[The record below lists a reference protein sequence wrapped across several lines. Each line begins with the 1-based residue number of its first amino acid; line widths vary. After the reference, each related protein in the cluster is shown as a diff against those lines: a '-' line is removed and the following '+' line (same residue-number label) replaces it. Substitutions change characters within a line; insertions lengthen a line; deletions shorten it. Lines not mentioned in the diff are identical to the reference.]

1 MSSRPAPLQGH
12 PMELFT
18 TVRQMVQAREAAP
31 RPLGLVPTMGY
42 LHAGHLALVKRAR
55 EESTAVVV
63 SIFVN
68 PTQFGPT
75 EDLTTYPRDMEHDL
89 ALLEQERVDIVFAP
103 SVEEMYPAGYSTY
116 VDVEGI
122 TSRLEGEQRPE
133 HFRGVATVVTKLF
146 TIVRPDRSYFGQK
159 DGQQLVV
166 VRRLAQDLNLCTEV
180 VAVPTVREPDGLALS
195 SRNAYLS
202 ERGRKAASVLSRALR
217 RVEELWRGG
226 ERDGEALRGEMRGTV
241 QGEPLAELDYVSVAD
256 VITLEEMSTVDRP
269 AMASLAVRI
278 GRARLIDNI
287 QLGGEEETF

>member
-1 MSSRPAPLQGH
+1 MKL
-12 PMELFT
+12 LT
-18 TVRQMVQAREAAP
+18 TVRQMVQASETAP

-42 LHAGHLALVKRAR
+42 LHAGHLALVKRAK
-55 EESTAVVV
+55 EETAAVVV

-75 EDLTTYPRDMEHDL
+75 EDLATYPRDMERDL
-89 ALLEQERVDIVFAP
+89 ALLEQERVDMVFAP

-116 VDVEGI
+116 VEVEGI
-122 TSRLEGEQRPE
+122 TSRLEGERRPE
-133 HFRGVATVVTKLF
+133 HFRGVATVVAKLF

-159 DGQQLVV
+159 DGQQLLV
-166 VRRLAQDLNLCTEV
+166 VRRLAVDLNLCTEV

-202 ERGRKAASVLSRALR
+202 EQEREAALVLSRTLR

-226 ERDGEALRGEMRGTV
+226 ERDGEALRREMRGMI
-241 QGEPLAELDYVSVAD
+241 QAEPLAELDYVSVAD
-256 VITLEEMSTVDRP
+256 TATLEELGTVDRR

-278 GRARLIDNI
+278 GRARLIDNVPLI
-287 QLGGEEETF
+287 EETP

>member
-1 MSSRPAPLQGH
+1 
-12 PMELFT
+12 MELLT
-18 TVRQMVQAREAAP
+18 TVADMVKARNAASGL
-31 RPLGLVPTMGY
+31 LGLVPTMGY
-42 LHAGHLALVKRAR
+42 LHAGHLALVKRAS
-55 EESTAVVV
+55 EETTAVVV

-75 EDLTTYPRDMEHDL
+75 EDLATYPRDMEHDL
-89 ALLEQERVDIVFAP
+89 ALLEQESVDIVFAP

-122 TSRLEGEQRPE
+122 TSRLEGKQRPE
-133 HFRGVATVVTKLF
+133 HFRGVATVVAKLF
-146 TIVRPDRSYFGQK
+146 TIVRPDCSYFGQK

-166 VRRLAQDLNLCTEV
+166 VRRLARDLNLCTEV

-202 ERGRKAASVLSRALR
+202 KREREAAPVLSRALR

-226 ERDGEALRGEMRGTV
+226 ERDGEALRREMLGMV
-241 QGEPLAELDYVSVAD
+241 QAEPLAELDYVSVAD
-256 VITLEEMSTVDRP
+256 VATLEELSAVDRP

-278 GRARLIDNI
+278 GRVRLIDNV
-287 QLGGEEETF
+287 QLGGEEEMS

>member
-1 MSSRPAPLQGH
+1 MKL
-12 PMELFT
+12 LT
-18 TVRQMVQAREAAP
+18 TVRQMVQAREASP

-42 LHAGHLALVKRAR
+42 LHAGHLALVKRAK
-55 EESTAVVV
+55 EETAAVVV

-75 EDLTTYPRDMEHDL
+75 EDMATYPRDMERDL

-103 SVEEMYPAGYSTY
+103 PVEEMYPAGYSTY
-116 VDVEGI
+116 VEVEGI
-122 TSRLEGEQRPE
+122 TSRLEGERRPE
-133 HFRGVATVVTKLF
+133 HFRGVATVVAKLF
-146 TIVRPDRSYFGQK
+146 TIVRPDCSYFGQK
-159 DGQQLVV
+159 DGQQLLV

-202 ERGRKAASVLSRALR
+202 KQEREAALVLSRALR

-226 ERDGEALRGEMRGTV
+226 ERDGEALRQEMRGMV
-241 QGEPLAELDYVSVAD
+241 QAEPLAELDYVSVAD
-256 VITLEEMSTVDRP
+256 TAALEELGTVDRP

-278 GRARLIDNI
+278 GRARLIDNVP
-287 QLGGEEETF
+287 LVEETP

>member
-1 MSSRPAPLQGH
+1 
-12 PMELFT
+12 MELLT

-42 LHAGHLALVKRAR
+42 LHAGHLALVKRAK
-55 EESTAVVV
+55 EESATVVV

-75 EDLTTYPRDMEHDL
+75 EDLATYPRDMERDL

-103 SVEEMYPAGYSTY
+103 PVEEMYPAGYSTY
-116 VDVEGI
+116 VEVEGI
-122 TSRLEGEQRPE
+122 TSRLEGKRRPE
-133 HFRGVATVVTKLF
+133 HFRGVATVVAKLF

-159 DGQQLVV
+159 DGQQLLV
-166 VRRLAQDLNLCTEV
+166 VRRLADDLNLCTEV

-195 SRNAYLS
+195 SRNMYLS
-202 ERGRKAASVLSRALR
+202 EQERNAALVLSRALR

-226 ERDGEALRGEMRGTV
+226 ERDGEALRHEMRGMV
-241 QGEPLAELDYVSVAD
+241 QAEPLAELDYVSVAD
-256 VITLEEMSTVDRP
+256 MATLEELGTVDRP

-278 GRARLIDNI
+278 GKARLIDNVP
-287 QLGGEEETF
+287 LVEETP

>member
-1 MSSRPAPLQGH
+1 
-12 PMELFT
+12 MELLT
-18 TVRQMVQAREAAP
+18 TVRQMVQTREVAP

-55 EESTAVVV
+55 EESAAVVV

-68 PTQFGPT
+68 PTQFGPS
-75 EDLTTYPRDMEHDL
+75 EDLATYPRDMERDL
-89 ALLEQERVDIVFAP
+89 ALLEQERADIVFAP
-103 SVEEMYPAGYSTY
+103 PVEEMYPAGYSSY

-122 TSRLEGEQRPE
+122 TSRLDGERRPE

-159 DGQQLVV
+159 DGQQLLVV
-166 VRRLAQDLNLCTEV
+166 GRLAHDLNLCTEV

-202 ERGRKAASVLSRALR
+202 DRERTAAPVLSRALR

-226 ERDGEALRGEMRGTV
+226 ERNGEALRKEMSKMI
-241 QGEPLAELDYVSVAD
+241 QAEPLAELDYVSVAD
-256 VITLEEMSTVDRP
+256 TATLEELSTVDRP

-278 GRARLIDNI
+278 GRARLIDNVP
-287 QLGGEEETF
+287 LVEETP

>member
-1 MSSRPAPLQGH
+1 MKL
-12 PMELFT
+12 LT

-42 LHAGHLALVKRAR
+42 LHAGHLALVKRAK
-55 EESTAVVV
+55 EETAAVVV

-75 EDLTTYPRDMEHDL
+75 EDMATYPRDMERDL

-103 SVEEMYPAGYSTY
+103 PVEEMYPAGYSTY
-116 VDVEGI
+116 VEVDGI
-122 TSRLEGEQRPE
+122 TSRLEGERRPE
-133 HFRGVATVVTKLF
+133 HFRGVATVVAKLF
-146 TIVRPDRSYFGQK
+146 TIVRPDCSYFGQK
-159 DGQQLVV
+159 DGQQLLV

-202 ERGRKAASVLSRALR
+202 KQEREAALVLSRALR

-226 ERDGEALRGEMRGTV
+226 ERDGEALRQEMRGMV
-241 QGEPLAELDYVSVAD
+241 QAEPLAELDYVSVAD
-256 VITLEEMSTVDRP
+256 TAALEELGTVDRP

-278 GRARLIDNI
+278 GRARLIDNVP
-287 QLGGEEETF
+287 LVEETP

>member
-1 MSSRPAPLQGH
+1 
-12 PMELFT
+12 MELFT

-55 EESTAVVV
+55 EESTTVVV

-68 PTQFGPT
+68 PAQFGPG
-75 EDLTTYPRDMEHDL
+75 EDLATYPRDMERDL
-89 ALLEQERVDIVFAP
+89 ALLEQERADMVFAP
-103 SVEEMYPAGYSTY
+103 SVEEIYPTGYSTY
-116 VDVEGI
+116 VDLEGM

-202 ERGRKAASVLSRALR
+202 EQERKAAPVLSRALR
-217 RVEELWRGG
+217 RVEELWRSG
-226 ERDGEALRGEMRGTV
+226 ERDGEALRREMRGMV
-241 QGEPLAELDYVSVAD
+241 QAEPLAELDYVSVAD
-256 VITLEEMSTVDRP
+256 VVTLEELGTVDRR

-278 GRARLIDNI
+278 GRARLIDNV
-287 QLGGEEETF
+287 QLGGGEETS

>member
-1 MSSRPAPLQGH
+1 
-12 PMELFT
+12 MELFT

-55 EESTAVVV
+55 EESTTVVV

-68 PTQFGPT
+68 PTQFGPS
-75 EDLTTYPRDMEHDL
+75 EDLATYPRDMERDL
-89 ALLEQERVDIVFAP
+89 ALLEQERADMVFAP

-116 VDVEGI
+116 VDVEGM
-122 TSRLEGEQRPE
+122 TSRLEGGQRPE

-166 VRRLAQDLNLCTEV
+166 VRRLARDLNLCTEV
-180 VAVPTVREPDGLALS
+180 VSVPTVREPDGLALS

-202 ERGRKAASVLSRALR
+202 EQEREAASVLSRALR
-217 RVEELWRGG
+217 RVEEVWRSG
-226 ERDGEALRGEMRGTV
+226 ERDGEELRREMRGMV
-241 QGEPLAELDYVSVAD
+241 QAEPLAELDYVSVAD
-256 VITLEEMSTVDRP
+256 VVTLEELSTVDRR

-278 GRARLIDNI
+278 GRARLIDNV
-287 QLGGEEETF
+287 QLGGGEETS

>member
-1 MSSRPAPLQGH
+1 
-12 PMELFT
+12 MELFT

-55 EESTAVVV
+55 EESAAVVV

-75 EDLTTYPRDMEHDL
+75 EDLATYPRDMERDL
-89 ALLEQERVDIVFAP
+89 ALLEQERADIVFAP

-202 ERGRKAASVLSRALR
+202 ERERKAASVLSHALR

-226 ERDGEALRGEMRGTV
+226 ERDGEALRGKMRKTV
-241 QGEPLAELDYVSVAD
+241 QAEPLAELDYVSVAD
-256 VITLEEMSTVDRP
+256 VVTLEEMSTVDRH

>member
-1 MSSRPAPLQGH
+1 MKL
-12 PMELFT
+12 LT

-42 LHAGHLALVKRAR
+42 LHAGHMALVKRAK
-55 EESTAVVV
+55 EETAAVVV

-75 EDLTTYPRDMEHDL
+75 EDMATYPRDMERDL

-103 SVEEMYPAGYSTY
+103 PAEEMYPAGYSTY
-116 VDVEGI
+116 VEVEGI
-122 TSRLEGEQRPE
+122 TSRLEGERRPE
-133 HFRGVATVVTKLF
+133 HFRGVATVVAKLF
-146 TIVRPDRSYFGQK
+146 TIVRPDCSYFGQK
-159 DGQQLVV
+159 DGQQLLV

-202 ERGRKAASVLSRALR
+202 KQERGAALVLSRALR

-226 ERDGEALRGEMRGTV
+226 ERDGEALRQEMRGMV
-241 QGEPLAELDYVSVAD
+241 QAEPLAELDYVSVAD
-256 VITLEEMSTVDRP
+256 TAALEELGTVDRP

-278 GRARLIDNI
+278 GRARLIDNVP
-287 QLGGEEETF
+287 LVEETP

>member
-1 MSSRPAPLQGH
+1 
-12 PMELFT
+12 MELFT

-55 EESTAVVV
+55 EESAAVVV

-75 EDLTTYPRDMEHDL
+75 EDLATYPRDMERDL
-89 ALLEQERVDIVFAP
+89 ALLEQEQADIVFAP

-202 ERGRKAASVLSRALR
+202 ERERKAASVLSHALR

-226 ERDGEALRGEMRGTV
+226 ERDGEALRGKMRGTV
-241 QGEPLAELDYVSVAD
+241 QAEPLAELDYVSVAD
-256 VITLEEMSTVDRP
+256 VVTLEEMSTVDRD

>member
-1 MSSRPAPLQGH
+1 
-12 PMELFT
+12 MELFT

-55 EESTAVVV
+55 EESAAVVV

-75 EDLTTYPRDMEHDL
+75 EDLATYPRDMERDL
-89 ALLEQERVDIVFAP
+89 ALLEQERADIVFAP

-202 ERGRKAASVLSRALR
+202 ERERKAASVLSHALR

-226 ERDGEALRGEMRGTV
+226 ERDGEALRGKMRRTV
-241 QGEPLAELDYVSVAD
+241 QAEPLAELDYVSVAD
-256 VITLEEMSTVDRP
+256 VVTLEEMSTVDRH

>member
-1 MSSRPAPLQGH
+1 
-12 PMELFT
+12 MELFT

-31 RPLGLVPTMGY
+31 HPLGLVPTMGY

-55 EESTAVVV
+55 EESAAVVV

-75 EDLTTYPRDMEHDL
+75 EDLATYPRDMERDL
-89 ALLEQERVDIVFAP
+89 ALLEQERANIVFAP

-202 ERGRKAASVLSRALR
+202 ERERKAASVLSHALR

-226 ERDGEALRGEMRGTV
+226 ERDGEALRGKMRRTV
-241 QGEPLAELDYVSVAD
+241 QAEPLAELDYVSVAD
-256 VITLEEMSTVDRP
+256 VVTLEEMSTVDRH
-269 AMASLAVRI
+269 AMASLAVRV